1 MPNTFTVIQMVSS
14 ALLTNLTNNLVFAAG
29 ADRRWEDDF
38 GKVGRKIGDFLDIR
52 RTPRYAVHK
61 GKDYVGQD
69 YIEEVVRLTIDQQ
82 AHADVDFTSVE
93 MTLKMDDWDNR
104 VGKPKGSRLANT
116 VDYDGL
122 QLYWQAYNSVLIT
135 VPVAPAQRNDW
146 RHFTQAGALLD
157 MEAVPR
163 DDQRAVVLHPDEQV
177 EVLDATKGLF
187 QQATEIGRQYIDGTM
202 GRTAGAKWSIDQNVP
217 IHTTGS
223 RATGGTI
230 QAAAGSAGSTI
241 NLKGFT
247 ASATDV
253 LKRGDVFQ
261 VGGVFA
267 VNPQNL
273 TSTGRLRY
281 FSVQADVDASGTGTA
296 SVPVYPPLIVPPDP
310 RATVTAL
317 PVDNGAITF
326 VGTDNTPYAQNMMYH
341 PMGLALGNVK
351 LFMPHSGDSAVATDE
366 QVRLALRVWKDSD
379 IKEDLHLQRVDV
391 LYGWKYVMPECFVR
405 VWSPI
410 V

>member
-29 ADRRWEDDF
+29 ADRRFEDDF
-38 GKVGRKIGDFLDIR
+38 GKAGHKIGDFLDIR

-61 GKDYVGQD
+61 GRQYQGQD
-69 YIEEVVRLTIDQQ
+69 YIEEVVRLTIDTQ

-93 MTLKMDDWDNR
+93 MTLKMDDWNNR
-104 VGKPKGSRLANT
+104 VGKPQGARLANT
-116 VDYDGL
+116 VDVDGL
-122 QLYWQAYNSVLIT
+122 SLYWQAYNSVLIT
-135 VPVAPAQRNDW
+135 AGAGRNDW
-146 RHFTQAGALLD
+146 RAFVQAAALLD

-187 QQATEIGRQYIDGTM
+187 QQATEIGRQYTDGTM
-202 GRTAGAKWSIDQNVP
+202 GKTAGAKWSIDQNVP

-230 QAAAGSAGSTI
+230 QAAAGSTGSTI

-247 ASATDV
+247 ASSTGV

-261 VGGVFA
+261 VGGVYA

-273 TSTGRLRY
+273 LSTGRLRY

-296 SVPVYPPLIVPPDP
+296 SVPVYPPMIVAPDP

-317 PVDNGAITF
+317 PLDNGAITF
-326 VGTDNTPYAQNMMYH
+326 VGTANTPYAQNLMYH
-341 PMGLALGNVK
+341 PMGVTLGNVK
-351 LFMPHSGDSAVATDE
+351 LFTPWSGEVSVASNED
-366 QVRLALRVWKDSD
+366 VRLALRVWKDSD
-379 IKEDLHLQRVDV
+379 IREDEHLQRVDL
-391 LYGWKYVMPECFVR
+391 LYGWKWTMPECVVR
-405 VWSPI
+405 VFSPI